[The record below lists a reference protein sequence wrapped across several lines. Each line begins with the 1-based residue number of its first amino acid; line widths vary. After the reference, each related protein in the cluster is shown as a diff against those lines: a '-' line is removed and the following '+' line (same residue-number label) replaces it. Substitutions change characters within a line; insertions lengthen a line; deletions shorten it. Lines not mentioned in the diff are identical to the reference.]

1 MVDDHPA
8 KQLSSLCSVRT
19 ERVLDVTTVQVYGEL
34 DLTCEELLRAELEC
48 VLAEAPGTLVL
59 DLRGLTFI
67 DSAGLRMLIVL
78 DGQATERGLQ
88 LAVLC
93 IEGSVRRVLRET
105 GLDGVLPV
113 ADHRTGIVP
122 ASDSPV

>member
-1 MVDDHPA
+1 
-8 KQLSSLCSVRT
+8 
-19 ERVLDVTTVQVYGEL
+19 
-34 DLTCEELLRAELEC
+34 
-48 VLAEAPGTLVL
+48 VLADAFGTLVI

-67 DSAGLRMLIVL
+67 DSAGLRMLVVL
-78 DGQATERGLQ
+78 DAHATAAGLE

-93 IEGSVRRVLRET
+93 TEGSVRHVLRQT

-113 ADHRTGIVP
+113 VADHRTGVVP

>member
-8 KQLSSLCSVRT
+8 KQLSKLCSIRVDRDLEVTVVRF
-19 ERVLDVTTVQVYGEL
+19 YGEL
-34 DLTCEELLRAELEC
+34 DLTCEEPFREELDRA
-48 VLAEAPGTLVL
+48 LADAVGTLVI

-67 DSAGLRMLIVL
+67 DSAGLLMLIKI
-78 DGQATERGLQ
+78 DGQATEDEVV
-88 LAVLC
+88 LAVVC
-93 IEGSVRRVLRET
+93 SEGSVRNVLMQT

-113 ADHRTGIVP
+113 VDHRVGVVP